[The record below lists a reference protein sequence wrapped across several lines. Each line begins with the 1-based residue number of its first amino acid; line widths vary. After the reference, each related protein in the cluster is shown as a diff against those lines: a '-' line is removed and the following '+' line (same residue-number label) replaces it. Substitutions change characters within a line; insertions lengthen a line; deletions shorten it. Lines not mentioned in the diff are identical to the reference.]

1 MNRRLILLDLAL
13 VALIAL
19 AGWRLR
25 QNWLEARKR
34 ESVVLRVPQK
44 PQPPPPFGPLPRVEP
59 LAAAAYLD
67 VAQKMLFSGDR
78 NPTVVVEAAKPKPL
92 PAFPVAHG
100 VLNLGDGPVAILSEK
115 PGSPHRGYQPG
126 EKIGEFKLV
135 AVNPRELVFEWEGQ
149 RIAKKVDELRERT
162 ASEPGVAAAAAAAE
176 SGRSGPVEGIS
187 TTVVAERPL
196 GPGESAGGGVR
207 ACQPGD
213 STPPGTVVD
222 GMRKVVSVSP
232 FGRVCR
238 WEPVK

>member
-1 MNRRLILLDLAL
+1 LDLAL

-44 PQPPPPFGPLPRVEP
+44 PQPPPPFAPLPRVEP

-67 VAQKMLFSGDR
+67 VAQKMLFSADR
-78 NPTVVVEAAKPKPL
+78 NPTVVVDAPKPKPL

-135 AVNPRELVFEWEGQ
+135 AVDPRELVFEWEGQ
-149 RIAKKVDELRERT
+149 RIAKKVDDLRERT
-162 ASEPGVAAAAAAAE
+162 PSAQGAASTAAAE
-176 SGRSGPVEGIS
+176 PARSAAVEATS
-187 TTVVAERPL
+187 TTMVAERPL

-222 GMRKVVSVSP
+222 GMRKMVSVSP
-232 FGRVCR
+232 FGKVCR
-238 WEPVK
+238 WEPAN

>member
-1 MNRRLILLDLAL
+1 MKKRLILLDLAL

-25 QNWLEARKR
+25 GNWLEARKR

-44 PQPPPPFGPLPRVEP
+44 PLPPPPYAPLARVEP
-59 LAAAAYLD
+59 LAAAAYVD
-67 VAQKMLFSGDR
+67 VAQKMLFSPDR

-115 PGSPHRGYQPG
+115 TGSPHRGYHPG
-126 EKIGEFKLV
+126 EKVGEFKLAGV
-135 AVNPRELVFEWEGQ
+135 SPQELVFEWEGQ
-149 RIAKKVDELRERT
+149 RITKRVEELRERT
-162 ASEPGVAAAAAAAE
+162 ASETGATSAPGAE
-176 SGRSGPVEGIS
+176 SVRPAAMQATSV
-187 TTVVAERPL
+187 TVAPERPL

-222 GMRKVVSVSP
+222 GMRKMVSVSP
-232 FGRVCR
+232 FGKVCR

>member
-25 QNWLEARKR
+25 QNWLEARQR

-44 PQPPPPFGPLPRVEP
+44 PQPPPPYAPLPRVEP

-67 VAQKMLFSGDR
+67 VAQKMLFSADR
-78 NPTVVVEAAKPKPL
+78 NPAVVVEAAKPKPL

-135 AVNPRELVFEWEGQ
+135 AVDPRELVFEWEGQ

-162 ASEPGVAAAAAAAE
+162 PSAPGAASTAAAE
-176 SGRSGPVEGIS
+176 PARSAAVEATS
-187 TTVVAERPL
+187 TTVAPERPL

-222 GMRKVVSVSP
+222 GMRKMVSVSP
-232 FGRVCR
+232 FGKVCR
-238 WEPVK
+238 WEPAN